1 MKTTN
6 DQNVDSILKVT
17 KNVIQ
22 SSDNFND
29 YYLNQ
34 NDTLY
39 SDQFPLLNPQTSK
52 FNSTSLILTR
62 ENENNKI
69 TNTNTSFRSIRK
81 LHERSDKI
89 PKLCPLYN
97 DQGDLMPLV
106 ALNSKISFRTSY
118 SFFPNPINEN

>member
-39 SDQFPLLNPQTSK
+39 SDQFPLLKPQTSK

-62 ENENNKI
+62 ENENNKTLI
-69 TNTNTSFRSIRK
+69 
-81 LHERSDKI
+81 
-89 PKLCPLYN
+89 
-97 DQGDLMPLV
+97 Q
-106 ALNSKISFRTSY
+106 
-118 SFFPNPINEN
+118 